1 MTLTE
6 KRIEQL
12 EDIKEEED
20 MQVRQGKNI
29 ITVGIRTFARMKED
43 QFATALKE
51 KEEKYKRLLKE
62 EKDELQRK
70 LQDQLHIND
79 LEHKVALQEKELKIK
94 ELKQTNAKMRQ
105 ETTPHPPPQH
115 DQTFG
120 RDIHNIILG
129 AYHYHILVHQFLPK
143 SLLSYIRAA
152 ASH

>member
-1 MTLTE
+1 
-6 KRIEQL
+6 
-12 EDIKEEED
+12 
-20 MQVRQGKNI
+20 MQARQGKNI
-29 ITVGIRTFARMKED
+29 IMVGMKTFARMKED

-70 LQDQLHIND
+70 LQDQLHMKD

-94 ELKQTNAKMRQ
+94 ELEQTNAKMRQ
-105 ETTPHPPPQH
+105 EATPHPPPEH

-120 RDIHNIILG
+120 RDIHIILG
-129 AYHYHILVHQFLPK
+129 AYNYRILVHQFLPK